1 MPRLSGALPLINTR
15 LMEEYFHSL
24 AKNMMIIPRN
34 CNLLIQNN
42 LFVKIPAGSTG
53 AVPSRSESD
62 KETLNGAAA

>member
-1 MPRLSGALPLINTR
+1 
-15 LMEEYFHSL
+15 MEEYFHSL

>member
-1 MPRLSGALPLINTR
+1 MFYPYNTR

-34 CNLLIQNN
+34 CNLLTQNN